1 MKKVVANF
9 EEQLLQALQ
18 IVKVAS
24 FHDTHKKFDNVLIS
38 GLGGSGI
45 AGSVV
50 KDLVHDELKIPL
62 VLCKDYHIPAFVNE
76 KTLVIVSSYSG
87 NTEETLSAFKQ
98 AFEKKAEIAV
108 ITSGG
113 SLLEFAKD
121 KNLNYLVLPAGN
133 APRAMF
139 NFSVVCVMGILEKYG
154 LISDKFY
161 TEFENSIK
169 LLVDNQDKIQKEAL
183 DIAQQ
188 LGNKMPIVYVSQN
201 YGGVGSRVM
210 QQINENSKTLG
221 WVNIIPEMNH
231 NELLGWRTNTDNL
244 LVINLRTPDEF
255 EKHKKRSEISQ
266 EIYGEYTNDI
276 FNIWSNG
283 NSLIENTMYLVNF
296 GDWLSV
302 FIADE
307 KGVDASEYDII
318 EFLKGRLAE

>member
-1 MKKVVANF
+1 MKKIIANF
-9 EEQLLQALQ
+9 EVQLMQALE
-18 IVKVAS
+18 IVKNSS
-24 FHDTHKKFDNVLIS
+24 FIECQKKFENVLIC

-76 KTLVIVSSYSG
+76 NTLVIVSSYSG

-98 AFEKKAEIAV
+98 AIEKKAEIAV
-108 ITSGG
+108 ISSGG

-121 KNLNYLVLPAGN
+121 KNLNHMVLPSGN

-139 NFSVVCVMGILEKYG
+139 NFSVICVMSILEKYN

-161 TEFENSIK
+161 SEFENSVKILIK
-169 LLVDNQDKIQKEAL
+169 NQEKIQKDAFE
-183 DIAQQ
+183 IAKK
-188 LGNKMPIVYVSQN
+188 LENKIPIVYVSQG

-221 WVNIIPEMNH
+221 WVNVIPEMNH
-231 NELLGWRTNTDNL
+231 NELLGWGTNTDNL

-255 EKHKKRSEISQ
+255 EKYKKRSEISQ
-266 EIYGEYTNDI
+266 EIYGKYTNDI

-307 KGVDASEYDII
+307 KGVDPSEYDII
-318 EFLKGRLAE
+318 EFLKERLAE

>member
-1 MKKVVANF
+1 MKKIIANF
-9 EEQLLQALQ
+9 EVQLMQALE
-18 IVKVAS
+18 IVKNSS
-24 FHDTHKKFDNVLIS
+24 FIECQKKFENVLIC

-76 KTLVIVSSYSG
+76 NTLVIVSSYSG

-98 AFEKKAEIAV
+98 AIEKKAEIAV
-108 ITSGG
+108 ISSGG

-121 KNLNYLVLPAGN
+121 KNLNHMVLPSGN

-139 NFSVVCVMGILEKYG
+139 NFSVICVMSILEKYN

-161 TEFENSIK
+161 SEFENSVKILIK
-169 LLVDNQDKIQKEAL
+169 NQEKIQKDAFE
-183 DIAQQ
+183 IAKK
-188 LGNKMPIVYVSQN
+188 LENKIPIVYVSQG

-221 WVNIIPEMNH
+221 WVNVIPEMNH

-255 EKHKKRSEISQ
+255 EKYKKRSEISQ
-266 EIYGEYTNDI
+266 EIYGKYTNDI

-307 KGVDASEYDII
+307 KGVDPSEYDII
-318 EFLKGRLAE
+318 EFLKERLAE

>member
-1 MKKVVANF
+1 MKKIVANF
-9 EEQLLQALQ
+9 EEQLIQALQ
-18 IVKVAS
+18 IVKEAN
-24 FHDTHKKFDNVLIS
+24 FHDTCKKFDNVLIC

-50 KDLVHDELKIPL
+50 KDLVFDELNVPL

-76 KTLVIVSSYSG
+76 NTLVIVSSYSG
-87 NTEETLSAFKQ
+87 NTEETLSALKQ
-98 AFEKKAEIAV
+98 SFEKKAEIAV
-108 ITSGG
+108 ISSGG

-121 KNLNYLVLPAGN
+121 KNLNHLILPSGN

-139 NFSVVCVMGILEKYG
+139 NFSVICVMSILEKYD
-154 LISDKFY
+154 LISDKY
-161 TEFENSIK
+161 YAEFENSIK
-169 LLVDNQDKIQKEAL
+169 LLVENQEKIQKEAL
-183 DIAQQ
+183 EIAAKIGQ
-188 LGNKMPIVYVSQN
+188 KTPIVYVTQN
-201 YGGVGSRVM
+201 YEGVGNRVM

-221 WVNIIPEMNH
+221 WVNVIPEMNH

-266 EIYGEYTNDI
+266 EIYGEYTDDI
-276 FNIWSNG
+276 FNVWSSG

-307 KGVDASEYDII
+307 KGVDAAEYDII
-318 EFLKGRLAE
+318 EFLKKRLAE

>member
-1 MKKVVANF
+1 MKNIVAAF
-9 EEQLLQALQ
+9 KSQ
-18 IVKVAS
+18 ILEGLSIAHESK
-24 FHDTHKKFDNVLIS
+24 FHDTDKQFDNVLIC
-38 GLGGSGI
+38 GMGGSGI

-50 KDLVHDELKIPL
+50 KNLVHDELKIPF
-62 VLCKDYHIPAFVNE
+62 VICKDYHIPAFVNE
-76 KTLVIVSSYSG
+76 KTLVIVSSNSG

-98 AFEKKAEIAV
+98 AFEKNAEIAV

-121 KNLNYLVLPAGN
+121 KNSNYLVLPFGYS
-133 APRAMF
+133 PRATF
-139 NFSVVCVMGILEKYG
+139 NFSVICVMAILEKYG
-154 LISDKFY
+154 LISNKFHS
-161 TEFENSIK
+161 EFEKSIQI
-169 LLVDNQDKIQKEAL
+169 LADNQEKIKKQAL
-183 DIAQQ
+183 EIAQQ

-201 YGGVGSRVM
+201 YEGVGYRVM

-221 WVNIIPEMNH
+221 WVNVIPEMNH

-266 EIYGEYTNDI
+266 EIYGEYTDDI
-276 FNIWSNG
+276 FNVWSFG
-283 NSLIENTMYLVNF
+283 DSLIENTMYLVNF

-307 KGVDASEYDII
+307 KGVDVSEYDII